1 MIEILTMKKEEKV
14 IEKEFGCEFV
24 RINPDENDYILFKA
38 TNEIDRYINIITER
52 SLIDKIF
59 KKILRIRNSVKS
71 LYKIK
76 IFKVYFKKIFPSL
89 QNIQTYCLSCKKN
102 FEKSKNTK

>member
-1 MIEILTMKKEEKV
+1 MIEILTMKKKEKV

-24 RINPDENDYILFKA
+24 RINPDENNYILFKA
-38 TNEIDRYINIITER
+38 INEIDRYINILTER

-59 KKILRIRNSVKS
+59 KKLLRIRNSIKS

-76 IFKVYFKKIFPSL
+76 IFKVCFKK
-89 QNIQTYCLSCKKN
+89 NISIIAKHTNLLLKL
-102 FEKSKNTK
+102 